1 MPQRQTLDLDRLGAD
16 AFEPKPK
23 TAPSAADD
31 RAKAKRVRAATQFP
45 SREAGDSQM
54 NIKGP
59 EDLLNRFR
67 QIAKRDG
74 LRASGLL
81 KRALDA
87 YEREEGRGGG
97 SLDFP

>member
-1 MPQRQTLDLDRLGAD
+1 MSQRQPLDLGRLGAD

-23 TAPSAADD
+23 ASLNTPDE
-31 RAKAKRVRAATQFP
+31 RAKAKRVRSTAQFP

-67 QIAKRDG
+67 HIAKRDG

-81 KRALDA
+81 QRALDA
-87 YEREEGRGGG
+87 YEREQGRGAG
-97 SLDFP
+97 SLDLR